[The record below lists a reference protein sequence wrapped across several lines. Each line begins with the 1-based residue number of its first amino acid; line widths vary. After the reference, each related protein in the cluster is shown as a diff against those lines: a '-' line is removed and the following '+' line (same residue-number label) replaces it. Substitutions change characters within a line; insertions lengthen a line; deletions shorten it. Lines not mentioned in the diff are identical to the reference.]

1 MTRTIWT
8 VSAAVLGL
16 VAVVLLQGCA
26 TIHADDALVCE
37 ALRPALPVKYH
48 ANSTDPETV
57 GNIRQANARFTAACP

>member
-8 VSAAVLGL
+8 ASA
-16 VAVVLLQGCA
+16 LLLALAGCA
-26 TIHADDALVCE
+26 TTHADDALVCE